1 MTEQY
6 TGEYTESTQYT
17 LFVRTEWL
25 SDGDYVSRSRQTV
38 SVHGIDDLDGTVIQR
53 TPATMVVK
61 VPGRNWYNKGETYYT
76 AAHFDVY
83 TIHGVETDGV
93 EDTINATRIVSFPV
107 RKYPYS

>member
-53 TPATMVVK
+53 TPATMVVE
-61 VPGRNWYNKGETYYT
+61 VPVDWYYKGRNVLH
-76 AAHFDVY
+76 AARFDVY

>member
-17 LFVRTEWL
+17 LFVRT
-25 SDGDYVSRSRQTV
+25 DRQTDRQTV

-53 TPATMVVK
+53 TPATMVVE
-61 VPGRNWYNKGETYYT
+61 VPVDWYYKGRNVLH
-76 AAHFDVY
+76 AARCDVY

-107 RKYPYS
+107 RNS